1 MNALVSHIESKNA
14 EMQKWIDE
22 DPKNRFGGMLV
33 TDPAHWAEYE
43 IYTPAQL
50 DRYLD
55 GETLYEMISYCH
67 SKSYARTVL
76 ANLSNVS
83 DEEFKKEMDYWSKAS
98 DAHAEEEAEAEKA
111 SINEFEKRVSDTIES
126 GAGDRTTA
134 LRWIMQAENM
144 ENEHDAGYICYC
156 LNLPYSYEKEFQPLI
171 KEVA

>member
-1 MNALVSHIESKNA
+1 MKKTHRS
-14 EMQKWIDE
+14 ID
-22 DPKNRFGGMLV
+22 R
-33 TDPAHWAEYE
+33 H
-43 IYTPAQL
+43 
-50 DRYLD
+50 LD
-55 GETLYEMISYCH
+55 GETYEMISLC
-67 SKSYARTVL
+67 KSVL
-76 ANLSNVS
+76 PNVATA

-156 LNLPYSYEKEFQPLI
+156 LNLPYSYEKEFEQFV
-171 KEVA
+171 KRVA

>member
-1 MNALVSHIESKNA
+1 MNALVSHIEKMNA
-14 EMQKWIDE
+14 KTQLWIDE

-33 TDPAHWAEYE
+33 TDPAHWAEYK

-55 GETLYEMISYCH
+55 ETTLYEMISSCA

-76 ANLSNVS
+76 SRDMT
-83 DEEFKKEMDYWSKAS
+83 DEEFKKEMDYWSKENEEQFAR
-98 DAHAEEEAEAEKA
+98 DKAEEEK
-111 SINEFEKRVSDTIES
+111 NVKEFEARITDLISS
-126 GAGDRTTA
+126 GAGNRETA

-144 ENEHDAGYICYC
+144 EDEHDAGYICYC
-156 LNLPYSYEKEFQPLI
+156 LHIPYSYQKEFEPLI

>member
-33 TDPAHWAEYE
+33 TDPAHWAEYK

-55 GETLYEMISYCH
+55 ETTLYEMISSCA

-76 ANLSNVS
+76 SRDMT
-83 DEEFKKEMDYWSKAS
+83 DEEFKKEMDYWSKENEEQFAR
-98 DAHAEEEAEAEKA
+98 DKAEQEK
-111 SINEFEKRVSDTIES
+111 NVKEFEARITDLISS
-126 GAGDRTTA
+126 GAGNRETA

-144 ENEHDAGYICYC
+144 EDEHDAGYICYC
-156 LNLPYSYEKEFQPLI
+156 LNIPYSYQKEFEPLI

>member
-1 MNALVSHIESKNA
+1 MNALVSHIEKMNA
-14 EMQKWIDE
+14 KTQLWIDE

-33 TDPAHWAEYE
+33 TDPAHWAEYK

-55 GETLYEMISYCH
+55 ETTLYEMISSCA

-76 ANLSNVS
+76 SRDMT
-83 DEEFKKEMDYWSKAS
+83 DEEFKKEMDYWSKENEEQFAR
-98 DAHAEEEAEAEKA
+98 DKAEEEK
-111 SINEFEKRVSDTIES
+111 NVKEFEARITDLISS
-126 GAGDRTTA
+126 GAGNRETA

-144 ENEHDAGYICYC
+144 EDEHDAGYICYC
-156 LNLPYSYEKEFQPLI
+156 LNIPYSYQKEFEPLI

>member
-1 MNALVSHIESKNA
+1 MNTLVSHIEKMNA
-14 EMQKWIDE
+14 KTQLWIDE

-33 TDPAHWAEYE
+33 TDPAHWAEYK

-55 GETLYEMISYCH
+55 ETTLYEMISSCA

-76 ANLSNVS
+76 SRDMT
-83 DEEFKKEMDYWSKAS
+83 DEEFKKEMDYWSKENEEQFAR
-98 DAHAEEEAEAEKA
+98 DKAEQEK
-111 SINEFEKRVSDTIES
+111 NVKEFEARITDLISS
-126 GAGDRTTA
+126 GAGNRETA

-144 ENEHDAGYICYC
+144 EDEHDAGYICYC
-156 LNLPYSYEKEFQPLI
+156 LNIPYSYQKEFEPLI